1 MFASSNYTFLPR
13 LLPSHCCWRQLCE
26 TLGFEETE
34 ELQNPPAGWGLR
46 GKAVSKRNTSYI
58 FPALDKIITHS
69 SCHRWGT
76 SASTAVV
83 LTWRLPDQ
91 MCASTFASSGTNS
104 RYRYDTTW
112 YDLKKLLLSVF
123 FKLHKCFKSIPFQVL
138 SEHTALATGV
148 RFGGN
153 SQFLVSAS
161 FDRTLKVYGSS

>member
-1 MFASSNYTFLPR
+1 MFASFIYTFLPR
-13 LLPSHCCWRQLCE
+13 LLPSYCCWRQLCE

-34 ELQNPPAGWGLR
+34 ELQNPPAGWGLW
-46 GKAVSKRNTSYI
+46 GKAVSFRIKWYLFN
-58 FPALDKIITHS
+58 ALDKMITHS
-69 SCHRWGT
+69 SCLRWGI

-83 LTWRLPDQ
+83 HTWRLPDQ

-104 RYRYDTTW
+104 RYRHDTTW
-112 YDLKKLLLSVF
+112 YDLEELLLSIF
-123 FKLHKCFKSIPFQVL
+123 SSYTCFNSIPFQVL